1 MKTIIRMSVWYVLAI
16 ALVSCGGGSSAP
28 NPVAATPPV
37 AATTATVA
45 ITFTDVSADDYDHA
59 FVNINS
65 VELLSSDGH
74 QTIFEGDETL
84 DLLALRDT
92 VQLFAV
98 NENVTPTT
106 VEKIRIKASN
116 MVLVVDHDDGST
128 TETDVELVAN
138 GKIDLNPRGDFP
150 IAAGDVVFVSLD
162 WDMNESLKLTE
173 TGQGNRK
180 LVMRPV
186 IFIEIGTEPG
196 FKEGL
201 IRVTGVVDL
210 IATDGTVFRICSAE
224 DAVQIPENP
233 ILNELCLDIVVTDK
247 TGLFAEDGRVITV
260 GDLNKG
266 DIVTVLG
273 LLRRSMDGPAVTP
286 MQDDGGADVDP
297 TTFQVLA
304 IVVEGGDPS
313 VWQQLLGTLKSVVDS
328 VEGTF
333 DFLLDNGQGH
343 PDDTTLTGHLDPA
356 SRIFRISR
364 DTGVTEIT
372 GADLM
377 TDDRAAVDAV
387 QVPAA
392 DAADPDVLRIA
403 IMLARTPGDGD
414 MASIK
419 GVILSVDSGAGT
431 LMVATDT
438 MDRCVTTDGDTK
450 IFEVLVHDDSVE
462 NVPVTLD
469 DLDIGAKIFVTGA
482 EDGAGCFA
490 ADLII
495 AEGQVATP

>member
-1 MKTIIRMSVWYVLAI
+1 MKTTFRLSALLVLVM
-16 ALVSCGGGSSAP
+16 ALTSCGGGSSAP
-28 NPVAATPPV
+28 DPAAVTPPV
-37 AATTATVA
+37 VASKATVA
-45 ITFTDVSADDYDHA
+45 ITLTDASADDYDHA
-59 FVNINS
+59 FVNITS
-65 VELLSSDGH
+65 VELLSDDGN
-74 QTIFEGDETL
+74 QVIFEGDETV

-98 NENVTPTT
+98 NENVTPTN
-106 VEKIRIKASN
+106 VEKIRIKAGG
-116 MVLVVDHDDGST
+116 MVLVVDNSDGST

-138 GKIDLNPRGDFP
+138 GKIDLNPRGTIP
-150 IAAGDVVFVSLD
+150 IAAGEVVFISLD
-162 WDMNESLKLTE
+162 WDVNESLKLTE
-173 TGQGNRK
+173 TGQGR
-180 LVMRPV
+180 VIMRPV
-186 IFIEIGTEPG
+186 IFVDIGTEPA

-201 IRVTGVVDL
+201 IRVTGVVQL
-210 IATDGTVFRICSAE
+210 IATDGTAFRICSAE

-286 MQDDGGADVDP
+286 MQDDSGADVDP
-297 TTFQVLA
+297 TPFQVLA
-304 IVVEGGDPS
+304 IVVEGGDPAK
-313 VWQQLLGTLKSVVDS
+313 WQQLLGTLKSAVDS
-328 VEGTF
+328 VKNTF
-333 DFLLDNGQGH
+333 GFLLDNGQGF
-343 PDDTTLTGHLDPA
+343 PDDTVLTGNLDPTA
-356 SRIFRISR
+356 RIFLISS
-364 DTGVTEIT
+364 DEGVTEIT

-377 TDDRAAVDAV
+377 AEDRAAVDAV

-419 GVILSVDSGAGT
+419 GVILSVDTVAES
-431 LMVATDT
+431 LMVATDI
-438 MDRCVTTDGDTK
+438 MDRCVTTHTETK
-450 IFEVLVHDDSVE
+450 IYEVLVNDDSVE
-462 NVPVTLD
+462 NILATLA
-469 DLDIGAKIFVTGA
+469 DLDVGAKIFVTGA

-495 AEGQVATP
+495 AEGQAATP

>member
-1 MKTIIRMSVWYVLAI
+1 M
-16 ALVSCGGGSSAP
+16 ALTSCGGGSSAP
-28 NPVAATPPV
+28 DPVAVTPPV
-37 AATTATVA
+37 VAAKATVA
-45 ITFTDVSADDYDHA
+45 ITLTDASADDYDHA
-59 FVNINS
+59 FVNITS
-65 VELLSSDGH
+65 VELLSDDGN
-74 QTIFEGDETL
+74 QVIFEGDETV

-98 NENVTPTT
+98 NENVTPTN
-106 VEKIRIKASN
+106 VEKIRIKAGG
-116 MVLVVDHDDGST
+116 MVLVVDNSDGST

-138 GKIDLNPRGDFP
+138 GKIDLNPRGTIP
-150 IAAGDVVFVSLD
+150 IAAGEVVFISLD
-162 WDMNESLKLTE
+162 WDVNESLKLTE
-173 TGQGNRK
+173 TGQGR
-180 LVMRPV
+180 VIMRPV
-186 IFIEIGTEPG
+186 IFVDIGTEPA

-201 IRVTGVVDL
+201 IRVTGVVQL
-210 IATDGTVFRICSAE
+210 IATDGTAFRICSAE

-266 DIVTVLG
+266 DVVTVLG

-286 MQDDGGADVDP
+286 MQDDSGADVDP
-297 TTFQVLA
+297 TPFQVLA
-304 IVVEGGDPS
+304 IVVEGGDPAK
-313 VWQQLLGTLKSVVDS
+313 WQQLLGTLKSAVDS
-328 VEGTF
+328 VKNTF
-333 DFLLDNGQGH
+333 GFLLDNGQGF
-343 PDDTTLTGHLDPA
+343 PDDTVLTGNLDPTA
-356 SRIFRISR
+356 RIFLISS
-364 DTGVTEIT
+364 DEGVTEIT

-377 TDDRAAVDAV
+377 AEDRAAVDAV

-419 GVILSVDSGAGT
+419 GVILSVDTVAES
-431 LMVATDT
+431 LMVATDI
-438 MDRCVTTDGDTK
+438 MDRCVTTHTETK
-450 IFEVLVHDDSVE
+450 IYEVLVNDDSVE
-462 NVPVTLD
+462 NILATLA
-469 DLDIGAKIFVTGA
+469 DLDVGAKIFVTGA

-495 AEGQVATP
+495 AEGQAATP

>member
-1 MKTIIRMSVWYVLAI
+1 
-16 ALVSCGGGSSAP
+16 
-28 NPVAATPPV
+28 
-37 AATTATVA
+37 
-45 ITFTDVSADDYDHA
+45 
-59 FVNINS
+59 
-65 VELLSSDGH
+65 
-74 QTIFEGDETL
+74 
-84 DLLALRDT
+84 
-92 VQLFAV
+92 
-98 NENVTPTT
+98 
-106 VEKIRIKASN
+106 
-116 MVLVVDHDDGST
+116 MVLVVDNSDGST

-138 GKIDLNPRGDFP
+138 GKIDLNPRGTIP
-150 IAAGDVVFVSLD
+150 IAAGEVVFISLD
-162 WDMNESLKLTE
+162 WDVNESLKLTE
-173 TGQGNRK
+173 AAQGK
-180 LVMRPV
+180 VIMRPV
-186 IFIEIGTEPG
+186 IFVDIGTEPG

-201 IRVTGVVDL
+201 IRVTGVVQL
-210 IATDGTVFRICSAE
+210 IATDGTAFRICSAE

-286 MQDDGGADVDP
+286 MQDDSGADVDP

-343 PDDTTLTGHLDPA
+343 PDDTMLTGHLDPA

-387 QVPAA
+387 QMPAA
-392 DAADPDVLRIA
+392 DDADPDVLRIA
-403 IMLARTPGDGD
+403 IMLARTPGDSD

-419 GVILSVDSGAGT
+419 GVILSVDSGAGS
-431 LMVATDT
+431 LMVATDI
-438 MDRCVTTDGDTK
+438 MDRCVTTDTETK
-450 IFEVLVHDDSVE
+450 IYEVLVNDDSVE
-462 NVPVTLD
+462 NILAILE
-469 DLDIGAKIFVTGA
+469 DLDVGAKIFVTGA

-495 AEGQVATP
+495 AEGQAATP